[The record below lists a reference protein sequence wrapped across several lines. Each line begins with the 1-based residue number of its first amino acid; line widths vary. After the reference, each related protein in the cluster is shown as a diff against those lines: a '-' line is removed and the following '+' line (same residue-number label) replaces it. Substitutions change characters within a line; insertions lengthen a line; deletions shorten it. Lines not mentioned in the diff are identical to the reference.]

1 MQTGIY
7 AILDI
12 IANMIVGGLYMHKH
26 DAVAIRFFNDVA
38 SQGDS
43 LISKHPQDFDL
54 ICLGTLEEDNTI
66 TPVGEE
72 YRTILTGKQWLAL
85 QKKEVPEPQPI
96 NDRPAARHLQA
107 R

>member
-43 LISKHPQDFDL
+43 LISKHPEDFDL
-54 ICLGTLEEDNTI
+54 IKLGTLEEDNTI

-72 YRTILTGKQWLAL
+72 PLTILTGKQWFAL
-85 QKKEVPEPQPI
+85 NQKENAPPKLVR
-96 NDRPAARHLQA
+96 NA
-107 R
+107 